1 MKKVK
6 VETIRREANVQI
18 IPVNASL
25 IAKTITAMNRCE
37 TILFFMEQYDPE
49 NKDLFKKEVCDF
61 LKEMNDA
68 FLEVDEE

>member
-6 VETIRREANVQI
+6 VEVIRKEANVQI

-37 TILFFMEQYDPE
+37 MILFLMEKYDPA
-49 NKDLFKKEVCDF
+49 NKDLFKKDVCDF
-61 LKEMNDA
+61 LKEMYDA
-68 FLEVDEE
+68 FLEVDGE